1 MRYKSLIGLAALG
14 VVSALLAGCT
24 SAPPEESGGATSAP
38 TAETSANVYLYQKPV
53 TFNPLKPA
61 QGAEQLTMSLIFDNL
76 FTTDPDFSFTPRL
89 AESWDVSDD
98 AKTFTFHLREGLT
111 WSDGEPFT
119 AQDVLFTY
127 NLAANPKV
135 GGAWSARLSGIEG
148 YAAFQD
154 GSATSL
160 SGLTAPDD
168 NTVVFQLSAA
178 NAGFLSLIGY
188 GSVMFILPEH
198 VLGEKDPATLLE
210 DPWFAQPTV
219 GMGPYVMKAFN
230 VDQDIELEANPDYR
244 SEVGIDHLY
253 LKMLT
258 SDVATAQLGTGE
270 IDLVQVSALDLDAV
284 KSLPGV
290 SVVSKPAAGF
300 TRMAVNFSKPRF
312 ADERVR
318 QALVYA
324 IDRQGIIDGVL
335 GGEATLLN
343 SDIMT
348 PWALPDDLEE
358 YAHDPAKAKELLAA
372 AGFDTSEEVKIS
384 WVPGQ
389 RDRDQMVNVIIEN
402 LKEAGISAVANQV
415 DAGALTASYSDGSY
429 DLALFGGG
437 VYTPDPAST
446 LPIVACEQKFPAGAN
461 TALFC
466 DPALDKAM
474 LDGQQVADEDAR
486 AAIYQD
492 AARLDNKLVPYVWLN
507 VPNTIWATSERLT
520 GFEPHGDFTNG
531 FWNAADW
538 KIAG

>member
-1 MRYKSLIGLAALG
+1 MRKKLLSGLAALCLAG
-14 VVSALLAGCT
+14 AMLAGCT
-24 SAPPEESGGATSAP
+24 ATAPEEGGGGGD
-38 TAETSANVYLYQKPV
+38 AETSANVYLYQKPV
-53 TFNPLKPA
+53 SFNPLKPA

-76 FTTDPDFSFTPRL
+76 FTTDPDFSFEPRL
-89 AESWDVSDD
+89 AESWDVSED
-98 AKTFTFHLREGLT
+98 AKTFTFHLRTGLT

-119 AQDVLFTY
+119 AEDVLFTY
-127 NLAANPKV
+127 NLAANPKA
-135 GGAWSARLSGIEG
+135 GGAWGARLSGVEG
-148 YAAFQD
+148 YGAMQD
-154 GSATSL
+154 GSAQTL
-160 SGLTAPDD
+160 SGLTAPDE
-168 NTVVFQLSAA
+168 NTVVFQLTEP

-198 VLGEKDPATLLE
+198 ILGEKDPATLLE
-210 DPWFAQPTV
+210 DPWFTQPTV

-230 VDQDIELEANPDYR
+230 VDQDIELDANENYR

-284 KSLPGV
+284 KALPGV
-290 SVVSKPAAGF
+290 TVTSKPSAGF
-300 TRMAVNFSKPRF
+300 TRMAVNFSKPQF
-312 ADERVR
+312 ADARVR
-318 QALVYA
+318 QALVHA
-324 IDRQGIIDGVL
+324 IDRQGIVDGVL
-335 GGEATLLN
+335 GGEATLIN

-358 YAHDPAKAKELLAA
+358 YAYEPDTAKRLLAE
-372 AGFDTSEEVKIS
+372 AGFDLSQEVKIS

-402 LKEAGISAVANQV
+402 LKAVGIKAVANQV
-415 DAGALTASYSDGSY
+415 DAGALTASYTDGSY

-437 VYTPDPAST
+437 VYTPDPASSF
-446 LPIVACEQKFPAGAN
+446 PIVACEQRFPVGAN

-466 DPALDKAM
+466 DAE
-474 LDGQQVADEDAR
+474 LDGQMAAGQRVADQDAR
-486 AAIYQD
+486 ADIYRD
-492 AARLDNKLVPYVWLN
+492 AARRDNELVPYVWIN
-507 VPNTIWATSERLT
+507 VPNTIWATSERLK

-538 KIAG
+538 TVSG